1 MEIGNDECGAAEQRV
16 GRGGR
21 FGHADYR
28 STLRGLQMM
37 GYSRNCRRVAAGKGL
52 DQRRCRRFL
61 LGSHPPA
68 RRGGTVESWV
78 RRPPRRAPMTT
89 TQAPAAEERRIRR
102 SREPGEFLRRYLQ
115 REIHNLGLADV
126 AVRRDEPEAIHD
138 MRKASRRARS
148 ALQAYAPGLGLGL
161 GLAERAQPLVLDLR
175 WLGRRLSE
183 ARDVEVQWQRIIT
196 RIAESAPLPAQE
208 SVYARVN
215 EYFAEQAE
223 VARNSALGAL
233 DSERY
238 RALLDSL
245 IGIVDELATRS
256 APSPSARAP
265 VTDSATGEM
274 TAEDLARTLQ
284 QLAAKVSKRVDKVRD
299 STSRTERD
307 ERIHRAR
314 KGAKRMRYAME
325 VVRPLAPKKTQRAL
339 DHFNDFQ
346 DVLGEFQDSTV
357 ARERLL
363 SIITAHDHTAQSSF
377 GLGILYQREQQIG
390 DDQAERLNGQW
401 RAARKAA
408 RPLWR

>member
-1 MEIGNDECGAAEQRV
+1 MN
-16 GRGGR
+16 
-21 FGHADYR
+21 
-28 STLRGLQMM
+28 
-37 GYSRNCRRVAAGKGL
+37 
-52 DQRRCRRFL
+52 
-61 LGSHPPA
+61 
-68 RRGGTVESWV
+68 
-78 RRPPRRAPMTT
+78 T
-89 TQAPAAEERRIRR
+89 TQAPAVEERRSRK

-115 REIHNLGLADV
+115 REIHNLGLADT

-138 MRKASRRARS
+138 MRKAARRARS
-148 ALQAYAPGLGLGL
+148 ALQAYAPGLGLTE
-161 GLAERAQPLVLDLR
+161 AAQPLVLDLR

-196 RIAESAPLPAQE
+196 RITESAALPAQE

-223 VARNSALGAL
+223 VARNTALGAL
-233 DSERY
+233 DSDRY

-245 IGIVDELATRS
+245 NGIVGELATRS
-256 APSPSARAP
+256 GPGPSTPAP
-265 VTDSATGEM
+265 ATGAATGNA
-274 TAEDLARTLQ
+274 TARDLVRTLK
-284 QLAAKVSKRVDKVRD
+284 QLATKVSKRVDKVSD

-325 VVRPLAPKKTQRAL
+325 VIRPLAPKKTKHAL

-377 GLGILYQREQQIG
+377 GLGILYQQELQIG
-390 DDQAERLNGQW
+390 DEQAERLDGQW